1 MAAPRAPVPVMDAGV
16 RSDMK
21 VSYDALAT
29 MQASGV
35 KAVETFRL
43 PEPAPGVMPKDIKLA
58 MDNAFQPV
66 ADFAQINAVFNE
78 GIQFMGYPYLAEL
91 TQRPEYRRPSE
102 IFAKQ
107 MTRKWIE
114 LQATGDDDKTE
125 KIAAIESEMKR
136 LNVQAKFREAIE
148 QDGQFGR
155 SHIYIDVGVDF
166 DDEAELKTD
175 LVETKAKVSKRRPIK
190 ALKVIEPI
198 WVYPYI
204 YNSTNPLDP
213 WFYKPQA
220 WFVMNR
226 TIHTSRLLTF
236 VSREVPDILKPT
248 YQFGGLSLSQMMKPY
263 VDNWLRTRQSV
274 SDIIHAFTVWVLKTN
289 MGQVL
294 NAGGAENLFRRLQIF
309 NLGRDNH
316 GVMAIDEAT
325 EDFSNIS
332 APIAGLD
339 KLQAQAQEQM
349 ASVTGIPLV
358 YLTGITPS
366 GLNAS
371 SDGEVR
377 VFEDWCGAQQE
388 GYTPHI
394 SRIINLIQL
403 SLFDEIDPEI
413 GFRWL
418 PLHTQ
423 SENDLANARKT
434 DSDTDIAYINAGVL
448 FPSEVRDT
456 LAAEEDS
463 RYSGIDTNVELPE
476 PVTQNGKPGPDEDGL
491 DPLDSQQQQERPDAN
506 SSAQQEGDNP
516 PASPP
521 ESGA

>member
-1 MAAPRAPVPVMDAGV
+1 MTRRQTKKAQTAAHKHVPTPAAKVA
-16 RSDMK
+16 SDSKPAMLISHEAVAMMSLPAAK
-21 VSYDALAT
+21 P
-29 MQASGV
+29 
-35 KAVETFRL
+35 VETYKL
-43 PEPAPGVMPKDIKLA
+43 PEPAPGVIPKKEKMALDSQ
-58 MDNAFQPV
+58 FQPV
-66 ADFAQINAVFNE
+66 GEYASVNAIFNE

-114 LQATGDDDKTE
+114 LQATGDDDKTD
-125 KIAAIESEMKR
+125 KIKAIDAEMKR

-155 SHIYIDVGVDF
+155 SHIYIDMGVDF

-175 LVETKAKVSKRRPIK
+175 LAETKAKVGRNSIK

-204 YNSTNPLDP
+204 YNSTNPLDQ

-220 WFVMNR
+220 WFVMSR
-226 TIHTSRLLTF
+226 TIHASRLLTF
-236 VSREVPDILKPT
+236 VSREVPDILKPA

-274 SDIIHAFTVWVLKTN
+274 SDIIHAFTTWVLKTN
-289 MGQVL
+289 MSTITQP
-294 NAGGAENLFRRLQIF
+294 GGAENFYRRLQIF

-316 GVMAIDEAT
+316 GVMGIDKET
-325 EDFSNIS
+325 EDFLNVS

-371 SDGEVR
+371 SDGEIR

-388 GYTPHI
+388 GYTPHV
-394 SRIINLIQL
+394 SRVINLIQL
-403 SLFDEIDPEI
+403 SLFGEIDPEI
-413 GFRWL
+413 GFRWI
-418 PLHTQ
+418 PLHTE
-423 SENDLANARKT
+423 SELDLANVRKLNA
-434 DSDTDIAYINAGVL
+434 DTDAVL
-448 FPSEVRDT
+448 MGIGAISQDDSRNRV
-456 LAAEEDS
+456 ASEEDGP
-463 RYSGIDTNVELPE
+463 YSGLDTSDPLPE
-476 PVTQNGKPGPDEDGL
+476 VPE
-491 DPLDSQQQQERPDAN
+491 
-506 SSAQQEGDNP
+506 
-516 PASPP
+516 P
-521 ESGA
+521 ESGPEATAEKIGGTQQPEDAAEA

>member
-1 MAAPRAPVPVMDAGV
+1 MMSVPVAKTV
-16 RSDMK
+16 
-21 VSYDALAT
+21 
-29 MQASGV
+29 Q
-35 KAVETFRL
+35 TFKL
-43 PEPAPGVMPKDIKLA
+43 PEPAPGVMPKDAKLA
-58 MDNAFQPV
+58 MDSNYQPV
-66 ADFAQINAVFNE
+66 ADFSSINSVFNE

-114 LQATGDDDKTE
+114 LQSTGEDGKADKNKADKLK
-125 KIAAIESEMKR
+125 KIDAEMKR

-155 SHIYIDVGVDF
+155 SHIYIDMGVDF
-166 DDEAELKTD
+166 NNEAELKTD
-175 LVETKAKVSKRRPIK
+175 LAESKAKVGLNSIK

-204 YNSTNPLDP
+204 YNSTNPLDQ

-236 VSREVPDILKPT
+236 VSREVPDILKPA

-274 SDIIHAFTVWVLKTN
+274 SDIIHAFTVWVLKTD
-289 MGQVL
+289 MSSITQ
-294 NAGGAENLFRRLQIF
+294 AGGAENFYRRMQIF
-309 NLGRDNH
+309 NVTRDNH
-316 GVMAIDEAT
+316 GVMAVDKST
-325 EDFSNIS
+325 EDFDNIS

-339 KLQAQAQEQM
+339 KLQAQSQEQM

-377 VFEDWCGAQQE
+377 VFEDWCSAQQE
-388 GYTPHI
+388 GYTPHV

-403 SLFDEIDPEI
+403 SLFGEIDPSI

-423 SENDLANARKT
+423 SENDLANARKL
-434 DSDTDIAYINAGVL
+434 DADTDAVLIGAGVI
-448 FPSEVRDT
+448 SQEEARARV
-456 LAAEEDS
+456 AGQEDS
-463 RYSGIDTNVELPE
+463 PYNSLDLSLDLPDVPE
-476 PVTQNGKPGPDEDGL
+476 
-491 DPLDSQQQQERPDAN
+491 
-506 SSAQQEGDNP
+506 
-516 PASPP
+516 P
-521 ESGA
+521 ESGPEAAAEKISGQQETPEEQSA